1 MTAAFLPETGPES
14 LPVEETTL
22 ATRGLRASVR
32 YWLGNWKLS
41 LGLVLIIGLT
51 GFSII
56 GSYIVDFELTKVA
69 AGDFNARPSEEYI
82 FGTDNVGRD
91 VWALIIHGIH
101 PSLKVGL
108 IAGVLGTA
116 VGVVLGVVGGYY
128 GGNTDAVIST
138 MADIFLTIPSLLIL
152 VVLASYIRTTT
163 LEFTALVIAIFAWA
177 GPTRLIRSQTLSL
190 RERAFV
196 PLAKLSGQSDFEI
209 AIKQIMPNLLPYIMA
224 GFVGAVSGAILALVG
239 IQILGLGPLFTPN
252 LGMILQ
258 AAYEGAAIFRG
269 MWWWWVPPTVA
280 LMIIFISL
288 FLISLALDELAN
300 PRLRERAK

>member
-1 MTAAFLPETGPES
+1 MTTIAVPEIPQGD
-14 LPVEETTL
+14 
-22 ATRGLRASVR
+22 AGLEVTDASKLWSSFR
-32 YWLGNWKLS
+32 YWLGNWKLTT
-41 LGLVLIIGLT
+41 GLVLILGLT
-51 GFSII
+51 AFSII
-56 GSYIVDFELTKVA
+56 GSYLVDFDRTKVA
-69 AGDFNARPSEEYI
+69 AGDFNAPPSEDYI

-91 VWALIIHGIH
+91 VWALLIHGIH

-128 GGNTDAVIST
+128 GGKVDNVIST
-138 MADIFLTIPSLLIL
+138 AADVFLTIPSLMIL

-163 LEFTALVIAIFAWA
+163 IEFTALVIALFAWA

-196 PLAKLSGQSDFEI
+196 PLAKLSGQNDFEI
-209 AIKQIMPNLLPYIMA
+209 AILQIMPNLLPYIMA
-224 GFVGAVSGAILALVG
+224 GFVGAISGAILALVG

-280 LMIIFISL
+280 LMIIFIGL
-288 FLISLALDELAN
+288 FLISVALDELAN
-300 PRLRERAK
+300 PQLQERAK

>member
-1 MTAAFLPETGPES
+1 MTTAFLPETGPET
-14 LPVEETTL
+14 LPVDETSL
-22 ATRGLRASVR
+22 ASRGIRASVR

-51 GFSII
+51 GFSIK
-56 GSYIVDFELTKVA
+56 GSYIVDFDLTKVA
-69 AGDFNARPSEEYI
+69 AGDFNARPSEKY
-82 FGTDNVGRD
+82 FLGTDNVGRD

-116 VGVVLGVVGGYY
+116 VGVVLGVVGGFY
-128 GGNTDAVIST
+128 GRSTDAVIST

-152 VVLASYIRTTT
+152 VVLASYVRTTT

-209 AIKQIMPNLLPYIMA
+209 AIKQIMPSLLPYIMA

>member
-1 MTAAFLPETGPES
+1 MTTAFLPETGPES

-69 AGDFNARPSEEYI
+69 AGEFNARPSEEYI

-163 LEFTALVIAIFAWA
+163 LEFTALVIAIFCMGRANA
-177 GPTRLIRSQTLSL
+177 ADPLADIEPTRKGVRPFSKVVRAERL
-190 RERAFV
+190 RD
-196 PLAKLSGQSDFEI
+196 SDK
-209 AIKQIMPNLLPYIMA
+209 ADHAQL
-224 GFVGAVSGAILALVG
+224 
-239 IQILGLGPLFTPN
+239 
-252 LGMILQ
+252 
-258 AAYEGAAIFRG
+258 AAIHYGGVRG
-269 MWWWWVPPTVA
+269 RGVGRDTGPGRHPDFGVGPSVHA
-280 LMIIFISL
+280 
-288 FLISLALDELAN
+288 
-300 PRLRERAK
+300 